1 MSTLKA
7 KRFFIRQTLVG
18 KNQVVSVTF
27 KNGDTAEYNHD
38 DAYEIM
44 KDKLLA
50 MDCYTKYKS
59 YTSSVSVPV
68 SVRSIAKIVKAPVET
83 K

>member
-1 MSTLKA
+1 MSTLQS

-27 KNGDTAEYNHD
+27 KNGDTAEYNLD

-44 KDKLLA
+44 KEKLLA
-50 MDCYTKYKS
+50 MNCYIKYKS
-59 YTSSVSVPV
+59 YTSSASVPV
-68 SVRSIAKIVKAPVET
+68 SVRSISTIVKALVET